1 MKRPTKINNDAVYRQ
16 LDQIT
21 MSAPQREHAKAQM
34 HAAED
39 AVEAIARILAEIRAA
54 VGSTKRGALVV
65 AQRARS

>member
-1 MKRPTKINNDAVYRQ
+1 MR
-16 LDQIT
+16 
-21 MSAPQREHAKAQM
+21 
-34 HAAED
+34 AAED